1 MSDLEQNIKRI
12 NDKLQQLL
20 KNYQLLQKE
29 NSRQNELIKQLKE
42 AKEKDVQQITTLQE
56 KISILKAAT
65 GKMNEA
71 DKKAFEKN
79 INQYIREI
87 DKCIGILSE

>member
-1 MSDLEQNIKRI
+1 MGNLDSNIKRV

-29 NSRQNELIKQLKE
+29 NQRQIELIATLQQT
-42 AKEKDVQQITTLQE
+42 KEKDKELIGSLQE

-71 DKKAFEKN
+71 DKKEFEKN

>member
-29 NSRQNELIKQLKE
+29 NSRQSELIKQLKE
-42 AKEKDVQQITTLQE
+42 AKEKDNQQITTLQE

-71 DKKAFEKN
+71 DKKEFEKN